1 MPNVVGNIIAGTP
14 LATGG
19 VLIGALGS
27 TLPTDSTTAPEVAFV
42 SAGYV
47 GEDGLT
53 ESGSR
58 STDKKKE
65 WGGRIVRVLQ
75 TDYSLTFQFSF
86 LESRQ
91 STVLS
96 TVFGDDNVTTTAAD
110 GTHGNLHAIKR
121 TADILPHKA
130 FIFEMKD
137 GDTKTRIVVPDGQI
151 TEVGDITW
159 TNGDLVQ
166 YQVTVEAFPDASG
179 ANAYEYTDDGAIVAS

>member
-1 MPNVVGNIIAGTP
+1 MANDVSKIIAGTP

-19 VLIGALGS
+19 VLIGDTGS
-27 TLPTDSTTAPEVAFV
+27 TLPTDATTAADVAFL

-58 STDKKKE
+58 TTDKKKE
-65 WGGRIVRVLQ
+65 WGGRVVRVLQ
-75 TDYSLTFQFSF
+75 TDYSLTYQFAF
-86 LESRQ
+86 LESRN
-91 STVLS
+91 STVLK

-110 GTHGNLHAIKR
+110 DSHGLQQAIKKN
-121 TADILPHKA
+121 ADLIPHKS

-137 GDTKTRIVVPDGQI
+137 GDVKTRVVVPDGQI

-166 YQVTVEAFPDASG
+166 YQVTVECFPDANG
-179 ANAYEYTDDGAIVAS
+179 NNAYEYTDDGQVTES